1 MSGEGST
8 PQQVEATRTEGANP
22 GLLSMAVTRATRA
35 VVNVIDPDAIL
46 ETIDV
51 DSLLERIDVNAL
63 LDRIDVDALV
73 DRIDVQGLLDRAD
86 IDEIIRHSSE
96 EIAASVMHGLFAFD
110 LVKSRLHALGN
121 DVASDASDVAE
132 EYEAFQRW
140 YHREHP
146 DLHLRW
152 LTWREGNKKNYKK

>member
-1 MSGEGST
+1 MHCWIASTLTPLSIESMCRGSWIEPT
-8 PQQVEATRTEGANP
+8 LTR
-22 GLLSMAVTRATRA
+22 SSV
-35 VVNVIDPDAIL
+35 
-46 ETIDV
+46 
-51 DSLLERIDVNAL
+51 
-63 LDRIDVDALV
+63 
-73 DRIDVQGLLDRAD
+73 
-86 IDEIIRHSSE
+86 SE

-152 LTWREGNKKNYKK
+152 LTWREGNKKNYKNRAVSGATTGRFRWGFLCYGTGVELHGFLNTGG